1 MERLSDDVRRYN
13 SRLNSGHNSA
23 EPLLRVESLTVSTP
37 DRPLVS
43 GFNLSMAKGERI
55 GLIGESGSG
64 KSMTTTALMGLLPE
78 GVSATG
84 SIRLAGQDLDLVGAP
99 DKRLRRIRGNDMAMV
114 FQEPLTAL
122 NPLMKVGPQVAE
134 IMLKHKTVP
143 SGGAA
148 AARAVELL
156 ADVKLPDPTEAAKA
170 YPHQLSGG
178 QRQRVM
184 LAMAL
189 ANDPALLL
197 CDEPTTALD
206 VTVQRQVL
214 DLILESVQRRG
225 TGLLFIT
232 HDLSVVANICDRVL
246 VMHRGEVVEE
256 GSTEEVFARPRHAY
270 TRGLLAASDLDAT
283 DEAGRLYT
291 VASAG
296 GYTPPAPD
304 HVIEEV
310 PAAALHLAG
319 EAARPDDGTGGP
331 GPAAADAAE
340 TAAALGPAADG
351 PVVGPPS
358 ADAPVVGSASSR
370 AAAASAPEKATVPA
384 EPAGAVVVGQE
395 FTEAATPVIRVRD
408 LVRTYQR
415 QRTSLLG
422 TRTEVQALRG
432 ISFDVATGQ
441 RFGVVGESGS
451 GKSTL
456 LRILAGLDQPTS
468 GSVRVAGNEV
478 AGAKESELAELRR
491 QLQIVFQDPM
501 GSLNPRMK
509 VQDIVAE
516 PLLAPGQKVDS
527 ARQRR
532 LVAEMLGA
540 VGLPADAADRFPHQF
555 SGGQRQRIS
564 IARALIC
571 QPRVLVADEP
581 VSALDVS
588 VRAQVLNLLSD
599 LVDEYQLTLVFVSH
613 DLGVV
618 RYICDNVVVMNRGQI
633 VESGSTEQ
641 IYEAPRH
648 EYTRTLVN
656 SSMSL
661 RAELAAREAAM
672 SG

>member
-1 MERLSDDVRRYN
+1 
-13 SRLNSGHNSA
+13 
-23 EPLLRVESLTVSTP
+23 
-37 DRPLVS
+37 
-43 GFNLSMAKGERI
+43 
-55 GLIGESGSG
+55 
-64 KSMTTTALMGLLPE
+64 
-78 GVSATG
+78 
-84 SIRLAGQDLDLVGAP
+84 
-99 DKRLRRIRGNDMAMV
+99 
-114 FQEPLTAL
+114 
-122 NPLMKVGPQVAE
+122 
-134 IMLKHKTVP
+134 
-143 SGGAA
+143 
-148 AARAVELL
+148 
-156 ADVKLPDPTEAAKA
+156 
-170 YPHQLSGG
+170 
-178 QRQRVM
+178 M

-214 DLILESVQRRG
+214 DLILESVQQRG

-232 HDLSVVANICDRVL
+232 HDLSVVANVCDRVL
-246 VMHRGEVVEE
+246 VMNNGKVVEE
-256 GSTEEVFARPRHAY
+256 GSTEDVFSRPQHPY

-283 DEAGRLYT
+283 DEDGRLFT
-291 VASAG
+291 VASAAA
-296 GYTPPAPD
+296 YVPPVPEQVVA
-304 HVIEEV
+304 EV
-310 PAAALHLAG
+310 PKAALHLPGTGVPAGSADVADIVGEPTSG
-319 EAARPDDGTGGP
+319 EAPPEVQESAAAAHGPAESPVGVVEPARTEPSIVE
-331 GPAAADAAE
+331 PAAA
-340 TAAALGPAADG
+340 
-351 PVVGPPS
+351 VVS
-358 ADAPVVGSASSR
+358 
-370 AAAASAPEKATVPA
+370 
-384 EPAGAVVVGQE
+384 
-395 FTEAATPVIRVRD
+395 PVISVQD

-415 QRTSLLG
+415 GRTSLFG
-422 TRTEVQALRG
+422 KPTEVQALRG
-432 ISFDVATGQ
+432 VSFDVAAGQ

-478 AGAKESELAELRR
+478 AGAKESELAQLRQ

-501 GSLNPRMK
+501 GSLDPRMR
-509 VQDIVAE
+509 VQDIIAE
-516 PLLAPGQKVDS
+516 PLLAPGQKVDN
-527 ARQRR
+527 ARQRK
-532 LVAEMLGA
+532 LVGEMLSA
-540 VGLPADAADRFPHQF
+540 VGLPVDAAERFPHQF

-618 RYICDNVVVMNRGQI
+618 RYICDNVVVMNKGRI
-633 VESGSTEQ
+633 VESGSTSQ

-661 RAELAAREAAM
+661 RSELATREAAL
-672 SG
+672 SR

>member
-84 SIRLAGQDLDLVGAP
+84 SIRLAGHDLDLVGAP

-143 SGGAA
+143 SGAAA

-156 ADVKLPDPTEAAKA
+156 ADVKLPDPAEAAKA

-256 GSTEEVFARPRHAY
+256 GSTEEVFARPQHAY

-310 PAAALHLAG
+310 PAAAVHLAG
-319 EAARPDDGTGGP
+319 EAARPDDGTIGL
-331 GPAAADAAE
+331 GPAAADAPE

-422 TRTEVQALRG
+422 KRTEVQALRG

>member
-1 MERLSDDVRRYN
+1 MDRTANNGRLLEVAGLSV
-13 SRLNSGHNSA
+13 
-23 EPLLRVESLTVSTP
+23 TTK
-37 DRPLVS
+37 DRTLVS
-43 GFNLSMAKGERI
+43 DFNLVMDRGERV

-78 GVSATG
+78 GVRASG
-84 SIRLAGQDLDLVGAP
+84 SIRLAGHDGDLVTAS
-99 DKRLRRIRGNDMAMV
+99 DKQLRRIRGNDMTMV

-134 IMLKHKTVP
+134 IMLKHKSV
-143 SGGAA
+143 SGRAA
-148 AARAVELL
+148 ASAKAVELL
-156 ADVKLPDPTEAAKA
+156 AGVKLPDPGEAAKA

-214 DLILESVQRRG
+214 DLILESVQQRG

-232 HDLSVVANICDRVL
+232 HDLSVVANVCDRVL
-246 VMHRGEVVEE
+246 VMNNGQVVEE
-256 GSTEEVFARPRHAY
+256 GSTEDVFSRPRHPY

-283 DEAGRLYT
+283 DADGRLFT
-291 VASAG
+291 VASAAA
-296 GYTPPAPD
+296 YVPPVPEQVVAEVPKAAL
-304 HVIEEV
+304 HVPEAGPAARAEDSV
-310 PAAALHLAG
+310 PAAPDSAEVPVDLG
-319 EAARPDDGTGGP
+319 EPARTEPSIAE
-331 GPAAADAAE
+331 PAAA
-340 TAAALGPAADG
+340 
-351 PVVGPPS
+351 
-358 ADAPVVGSASSR
+358 VGS
-370 AAAASAPEKATVPA
+370 
-384 EPAGAVVVGQE
+384 
-395 FTEAATPVIRVRD
+395 PVISVKD

-415 QRTSLLG
+415 QRTSLFG
-422 TRTEVQALRG
+422 KPTEVQALRG
-432 ISFDVATGQ
+432 VSFDVAAGQ

-478 AGAKESELAELRR
+478 AGAKESELAQLRQ

-501 GSLNPRMK
+501 GSLDPRMR
-509 VQDIVAE
+509 VQDIIAE

-527 ARQRR
+527 ARQRK
-532 LVAEMLGA
+532 LVGEMLSA
-540 VGLPADAADRFPHQF
+540 VGLPVDAAERFPHQF

-618 RYICDNVVVMNRGQI
+618 RYICDNVVVMNKGRI
-633 VESGSTEQ
+633 VESGSTSQ

-661 RAELAAREAAM
+661 RSELATREAAL
-672 SG
+672 SR